1 MTSYTIGITTSSGL
15 LTVRLEGEFD
25 ADAMPE
31 LRARL
36 ASVGRATP
44 PVLSF
49 DFTRASYVGL
59 SAIGALLVA
68 RARAQNAQVGVIT
81 PGAPRPFYRLMDATD
96 RAGIFRPP
104 AEPGNRLAP
113 TC

>member
-1 MTSYTIGITTSSGL
+1 MADYTIGITTNSRL
-15 LTVRLEGEFD
+15 LTVQLEGELD

-31 LRARL
+31 LRATL

-68 RARAQNAQVGVIT
+68 RARAQHAQVGVIT
-81 PGAPRPFYRLMDATD
+81 PGAPRPFYRLMAAAD
-96 RAGIFRPP
+96 RAGTFRPP
-104 AEPGNRLAP
+104 AEPAYWRAP
-113 TC
+113 T